1 VEVSPAR
8 EGSASWNFE
17 RRAPVC
23 SGVMFST
30 LDTKFS
36 LRRQWPFG
44 TALLTQFALLSALL
58 LLSGAGGGHRRAHI
72 ARASAHPH
80 DTTNIYFQPPEQQAP
95 PPPADSQAPELAEV
109 TPVPPTAKP
118 APATDDA
125 TRKDDAKATDE
136 PSSGDD
142 MVAQLWEIDT
152 EPETMVVMEHT
163 VRTAQ
168 PVFTP
173 EPPILR
179 HNAPASVRG
188 KDLVLEVLIAPDG
201 TIVTAEVVQE
211 VDLAVEQS
219 IVETLRNWRFEP
231 ARFAGRAVPSRR
243 QLSFHFPG

>member
-1 VEVSPAR
+1 
-8 EGSASWNFE
+8 
-17 RRAPVC
+17 
-23 SGVMFST
+23 MFST

-44 TALLTQFALLSALL
+44 TALLTQCALLAVLL
-58 LLSGAGGGHRRAHI
+58 LLGGAGGGHHRAHI

-80 DTTNIYFQPPEQQAP
+80 DTTDIYFQPPEQQT
-95 PPPADSQAPELAEV
+95 PPPADSQAPELAEL
-109 TPVPPTAKP
+109 PPAPPTAKP
-118 APATDDA
+118 APAADDA

-136 PSSGDD
+136 PASGDD
-142 MVAQLWEIDT
+142 LVAQLWEIDA

-168 PVFTP
+168 PIYTP

-201 TIVTAEVVQE
+201 TIVTATVVQE

-219 IVETLRNWRFEP
+219 IVESLRNWRFEP
-231 ARFAGRAVPSRR
+231 AKFAGRAVPSRR